1 MLKRFLFLLLFLPV
15 IVNAAH
21 ITDKLLAGMYVKPN
35 NTEQPIELLPS
46 GTPIELIGEARG
58 FVKVQLVDGKT
69 GWVEKR
75 FISEQK
81 PAKVRLLSLQS
92 KYRQLQEK
100 LDRAEEELAGLKQSA
115 QAVIAGEEDKE
126 NPEAKLQA
134 ELAKAKDDIQ
144 QLQQQIKPS
153 TAVEVS
159 TQKVSKKGAKDSDG
173 LIWLVFL
180 FALLVVALV
189 SVYVGMKIQETRYL
203 KRHGGFRL
211 WR

>member
-1 MLKRFLFLLLFLPV
+1 
-15 IVNAAH
+15 
-21 ITDKLLAGMYVKPN
+21 
-35 NTEQPIELLPS
+35 
-46 GTPIELIGEARG
+46 
-58 FVKVQLVDGKT
+58 VQLVDGKT

>member
-15 IVNAAH
+15 TVNAAH

-35 NTEQPIELLPS
+35 NTQQPIELLPS

-100 LDRAEEELAGLKQSA
+100 LDRAEAALAGLKQPA
-115 QAVIAGEEDKE
+115 KTVAAEEKE
-126 NPEAKLQA
+126 KAEAKLQA
-134 ELAKAKDDIQ
+134 ERAKAREETW

-189 SVYVGMKIQETRYL
+189 SVYVGMKIQETCYL

>member
-15 IVNAAH
+15 TVNAAH
-21 ITDKLLAGMYVKPN
+21 ITDKLVAGMYVKPN
-35 NTEQPIELLPS
+35 NTQQPIELLPS
-46 GTPIELIGEARG
+46 GTPIELIGEAKG
-58 FVKVQLVDGKT
+58 FAKVQLVDGKT

-100 LDRAEEELAGLKQSA
+100 LDRAEAALAGLKQPA
-115 QAVIAGEEDKE
+115 KTVAAEEKE
-126 NPEAKLQA
+126 KAEAKLQV
-134 ELAKAKDDIQ
+134 ERAKAREETQ
-144 QLQQQIKPS
+144 PS

>member
-15 IVNAAH
+15 TVNAAH

-35 NTEQPIELLPS
+35 NTQQPIELLPS

-100 LDRAEEELAGLKQSA
+100 LDRAEAALADLKQPA
-115 QAVIAGEEDKE
+115 KTVAAEEKE
-126 NPEAKLQA
+126 KAEAKLQA
-134 ELAKAKDDIQ
+134 ERAKAREETW

>member
-15 IVNAAH
+15 TVNAAH

-35 NTEQPIELLPS
+35 NTQQPIELLPS

-100 LDRAEEELAGLKQSA
+100 LDRAEAALADLKQPA
-115 QAVIAGEEDKE
+115 KTVAAEEKE
-126 NPEAKLQA
+126 KAEAKLQA
-134 ELAKAKDDIQ
+134 ERAKAREETW

-153 TAVEVS
+153 TAVELS

-173 LIWLVFL
+173 LIWVVFL
-180 FALLVVALV
+180 FALLVVALA
-189 SVYVGMKIQETRYL
+189 SVYVGMKIQEARYL

>member
-15 IVNAAH
+15 TVNAAH

-35 NTEQPIELLPS
+35 NTQQPIELLPS

-100 LDRAEEELAGLKQSA
+100 LDRAEAALAGLKQPA
-115 QAVIAGEEDKE
+115 KTVAAEEKE
-126 NPEAKLQA
+126 KAEAKLQS
-134 ELAKAKDDIQ
+134 ERAKAREETW

>member
-1 MLKRFLFLLLFLPV
+1 
-15 IVNAAH
+15 
-21 ITDKLLAGMYVKPN
+21 
-35 NTEQPIELLPS
+35 
-46 GTPIELIGEARG
+46 
-58 FVKVQLVDGKT
+58 
-69 GWVEKR
+69 
-75 FISEQK
+75 
-81 PAKVRLLSLQS
+81 
-92 KYRQLQEK
+92 
-100 LDRAEEELAGLKQSA
+100 
-115 QAVIAGEEDKE
+115 
-126 NPEAKLQA
+126 PEAKLQA

>member
-1 MLKRFLFLLLFLPV
+1 
-15 IVNAAH
+15 
-21 ITDKLLAGMYVKPN
+21 MYVKPN
-35 NTEQPIELLPS
+35 NTQQPIELLPS

-100 LDRAEEELAGLKQSA
+100 LDRAEAALAGLKQPA
-115 QAVIAGEEDKE
+115 KTVAAEEKE
-126 NPEAKLQA
+126 KAEAKLQA
-134 ELAKAKDDIQ
+134 ERAKAREETW

>member
-15 IVNAAH
+15 TVNAAH

-35 NTEQPIELLPS
+35 NTQQPIELLPS

-100 LDRAEEELAGLKQSA
+100 LDRAEAALAGLKQPA
-115 QAVIAGEEDKE
+115 KTVAAEEKE
-126 NPEAKLQA
+126 KAEAKLQA
-134 ELAKAKDDIQ
+134 ERAKAREETW

>member
-159 TQKVSKKGAKDSDG
+159 TQKVSKKGD
-173 LIWLVFL
+173 
-180 FALLVVALV
+180 
-189 SVYVGMKIQETRYL
+189 
-203 KRHGGFRL
+203 KRQ
-211 WR
+211 

>member
-35 NTEQPIELLPS
+35 NTQQPIELLPS

-100 LDRAEEELAGLKQSA
+100 LDRAEAALAGLKQPA
-115 QAVIAGEEDKE
+115 KTVAAEEKE
-126 NPEAKLQA
+126 KAEAKLQA
-134 ELAKAKDDIQ
+134 ERAKAREETW

>member
-35 NTEQPIELLPS
+35 NTQQPIELLPS

-100 LDRAEEELAGLKQSA
+100 LDRAEAALADLKQPA
-115 QAVIAGEEDKE
+115 KTVAAEEKE
-126 NPEAKLQA
+126 KAEAKLQA
-134 ELAKAKDDIQ
+134 ERAKAREETW

>member
-15 IVNAAH
+15 TVNAAH
-21 ITDKLLAGMYVKPN
+21 ITDKLVAGMYVKPN
-35 NTEQPIELLPS
+35 NTQQPIELLPS
-46 GTPIELIGEARG
+46 GTPIELIGEAKG
-58 FVKVQLVDGKT
+58 FAKVQLVDGKT

-100 LDRAEEELAGLKQSA
+100 LDRAEAALAGLKQPA
-115 QAVIAGEEDKE
+115 KTVAAEEKE
-126 NPEAKLQA
+126 KAEAKLQV
-134 ELAKAKDDIQ
+134 ERAKAREETQ
-144 QLQQQIKPS
+144 PS

-159 TQKVSKKGAKDSDG
+159 TQKVSKKGAKDGDW
-173 LIWLVFL
+173 LIWVVFL
-180 FALLVVALV
+180 FALLVVALA
-189 SVYVGMKIQETRYL
+189 SVYFGMKIQETRYL

-211 WR
+211 